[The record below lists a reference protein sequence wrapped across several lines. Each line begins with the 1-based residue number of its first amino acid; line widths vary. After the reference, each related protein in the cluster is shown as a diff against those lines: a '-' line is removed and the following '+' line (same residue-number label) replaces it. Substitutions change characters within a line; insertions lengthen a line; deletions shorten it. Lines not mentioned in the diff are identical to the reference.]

1 MKNVQG
7 FTLIE
12 LMIVIAILGILI
24 AIALPAY
31 QDYTVRTR
39 VSECFNLAAPWKLAV
54 GEFYVNAAPPTFPT
68 VAESGLPTTAAAN
81 TISLRCDAPGYN
93 PGNGTITIEVDEIEV
108 GLTAANDISADLVP
122 NATGVGNVEWNC
134 NNAGAVADAK
144 YLPSTCR

>member
-39 VSECFNLAAPWKLAV
+39 VSECFNLAAPWKLSI
-54 GEFYVNAAPPTFPT
+54 GEFRVNSALALYPT
-68 VAESGLPTTAAAN
+68 VAESGLPTTAAVGDVSA
-81 TISLRCDAPGYN
+81 RCDAPGYT
-93 PGNGTITIEVDEIEV
+93 GTGVITINVNEAAV
-108 GLTAANDISADLVP
+108 GVPTANIAATLTPAVS
-122 NATGVGNVEWNC
+122 TVGNVEWRC
-134 NNAGAVADAK
+134 ANAGAIGDAK